1 MKERLSDFL
10 VYNEGWVRWEYPK
23 GELVIF
29 SDYTDK
35 SQSKLI
41 SEREDL
47 EVGDTIVWVKDLPK
61 DILAE
66 YQKQIEEL

>member
-1 MKERLSDFL
+1 MMSDFL
-10 VYNEGWVRWEYPK
+10 VYNGGNLVRWGD

-35 SQSKLI
+35 SQSELI
-41 SEREDL
+41 NEREDL

-61 DILAE
+61 KILAE
-66 YQKQIEEL
+66 YQ

>member
-1 MKERLSDFL
+1 MMSDFL
-10 VYNEGWVRWEYPK
+10 VYNGGNLVRW
-23 GELVIF
+23 GDGGLVIF

-35 SQSKLI
+35 SQSELI
-41 SEREDL
+41 NEREDL

-61 DILAE
+61 DVLAE

>member
-1 MKERLSDFL
+1 LSDFL

-35 SQSKLI
+35 SQSELI

-61 DILAE
+61 KILSE

>member
-1 MKERLSDFL
+1 MMSDFL
-10 VYNEGWVRWEYPK
+10 VYNGGNLVRWGD

-35 SQSKLI
+35 SQSELI
-41 SEREDL
+41 NEREDL

>member
-1 MKERLSDFL
+1 MMSDFL
-10 VYNEGWVRWEYPK
+10 VYNGGNLVRWGD

-35 SQSKLI
+35 SQSELI
-41 SEREDL
+41 NEREDL

-61 DILAE
+61 DVLAE

>member
-1 MKERLSDFL
+1 MMSDFL
-10 VYNEGWVRWEYPK
+10 VYNGGNLVRWGD

-35 SQSKLI
+35 SQSELI
-41 SEREDL
+41 NEREDL

-61 DILAE
+61 KILAE